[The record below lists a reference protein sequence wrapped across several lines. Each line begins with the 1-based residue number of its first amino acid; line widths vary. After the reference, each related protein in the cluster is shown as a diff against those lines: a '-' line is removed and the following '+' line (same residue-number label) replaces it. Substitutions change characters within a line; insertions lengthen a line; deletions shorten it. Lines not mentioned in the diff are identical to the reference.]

1 MSEVMWFLAIVT
13 TIATIIGGIAVVDDY
28 FFNRCVKNFCVKKL
42 SLIAYFRQQRLGR
55 KQKPIFGTV
64 PLDSPFYVERP
75 PIASD
80 CYENIGYPDALI
92 RVKAPRHMGKSSLLE
107 RILNHAERQ
116 EGCQT
121 VFLSF
126 READN
131 EIFSNLDQFL
141 YWFCGSVTEKLGLPN
156 KLEKNWQGVLGS
168 KSRCSNYF
176 EKFLLTDPL
185 VLGLDE
191 VDMLFE
197 HQAIADDFF
206 ALLRVWHEEGKNKE
220 PWKKLRMVITHSQ
233 EDYVPLKIYQSP
245 FDNAVGMV
253 VELPEFT
260 QEQVRDLAR
269 QYQQALTDEQIE
281 QLVKLVGGHPYL
293 VQVALYQI
301 AYQRYTLEK
310 ILKEA
315 HYEDGPYSDHLR
327 RHRLNL
333 KKDAELVKETK
344 MVMSADGSLPVREVN
359 EVFRLRSM
367 GLVKVQ
373 DDRVMPLCDLY
384 RRYFNERL

>member
-1 MSEVMWFLAIVT
+1 MFEVIAWIFAIVT
-13 TIATIIGGIAVVDDY
+13 TILGIIGGIAAIDY
-28 FFNRCVKNFCVKKL
+28 FCNGCVKKL

-55 KQKPIFGTV
+55 KKKPMMEQSCTV
-64 PLDSPFYVERP
+64 PLGSPFYVERP
-75 PIASD
+75 PIESD

-92 RVKAPRHMGKSSLLE
+92 RIKAPRHMGKSSLLE
-107 RILNHAERQ
+107 RILDQAEQ
-116 EGCQT
+116 QGCQT

-168 KSRCSNYF
+168 KSRCSHYF
-176 EKFLLTDPL
+176 EKFLLTDSL

-206 ALLRVWHEEGKNKE
+206 ALLRVWHEEGKNKA
-220 PWKKLRMVITHSQ
+220 PWKNLRMVITHSQ

-260 QEQVRDLAR
+260 QEQVGDLAR

-281 QLVKLVGGHPYL
+281 QLVELVGGHPYL
-293 VQVALYQI
+293 VQVALYHI
-301 AYQRYTLEK
+301 AHGRYTLEK
-310 ILKEA
+310 ILEVA
-315 HYEDGPYSDHLR
+315 PYEDGPYSDHLR
-327 RHRLNL
+327 RHSLNL
-333 KKDAELVKETK
+333 KKDAELVKEAK
-344 MVMSADGSLPVREVN
+344 MVMSADSPLPVREVN